1 MESFSQREDSH
12 WDQMTE
18 SIDLLFSR
26 VGNIERVQSQ
36 MSAQIDLSA
45 QIMDQVLRDQITL
58 AKQLETTGQTV
69 SRLAQRFPTTDS
81 SPTRPPFQ
89 PSMNASGSGEPP
101 FPHSSPGYHGSGRD
115 SSALPRHS
123 VPKMAFP
130 RFTGENPRIWK
141 DKCLDYF
148 HIFNIPESMWVTSAS
163 MNMDDNAAKW
173 LQVYKLKHGLGTWS
187 EFMAA
192 VEDQFG
198 SYAYRDSITDL
209 IALEQDGSLDDYVAA
224 FTNLQYQVS
233 MHNTGFDE
241 IFFVTRFIKGLKSE
255 LRAGVQSQV
264 PKTVKK
270 AVMLAKIQHQLWEDK
285 RFRQSKFPTSSKSSL
300 STTKS
305 DTRSTS
311 SSVSPLWRE
320 RQLRDYRK
328 SNGLCMYCG
337 DKYDKA
343 HAASCTK
350 RPQPQVHALMIN
362 DLDQTLTEDVLTQL
376 AVEDSL
382 QEEFE

>member
-1 MESFSQREDSH
+1 
-12 WDQMTE
+12 
-18 SIDLLFSR
+18 
-26 VGNIERVQSQ
+26 

-45 QIMDQVLRDQITL
+45 QIMDQVLRDHITL

-69 SRLAQRFPTTDS
+69 SRLTQRFPTTDS
-81 SPTRPPFQ
+81 GPTRPPFQ
-89 PSMNASGSGEPP
+89 SSMNASGSGEPP
-101 FPHSSPGYHGSGRD
+101 FPHSSPGFHGSGRD

-173 LQVYKLKHGLGTWS
+173 LQVYKLKHCLETWS

-224 FTNLQYQVS
+224 FTDLQYQVS
-233 MHNTGFDE
+233 MHNTGLDE
-241 IFFVTRFIKGLKSE
+241 IFFVTQFIKGLKSE

-264 PKTVKK
+264 PKTIQESCYVGQNPTPIMGGQEIQ
-270 AVMLAKIQHQLWEDK
+270 AVQISHLLEV
-285 RFRQSKFPTSSKSSL
+285 F
-300 STTKS
+300 
-305 DTRSTS
+305 
-311 SSVSPLWRE
+311 SVC
-320 RQLRDYRK
+320 Y
-328 SNGLCMYCG
+328 
-337 DKYDKA
+337 
-343 HAASCTK
+343 
-350 RPQPQVHALMIN
+350 
-362 DLDQTLTEDVLTQL
+362 
-376 AVEDSL
+376 
-382 QEEFE
+382 

>member
-1 MESFSQREDSH
+1 VVVFFVWIHRIFLLRTNFLTNSTTAPPKPSAQTQFILDAMESFSQREDSH

-18 SIDLLFSR
+18 SIDMLFSR
-26 VGNIERVQSQ
+26 VSNIERVQSQ

-69 SRLAQRFPTTDS
+69 SRLTQRFPTTDS
-81 SPTRPPFQ
+81 GPTRPPFQ
-89 PSMNASGSGEPP
+89 SSMNASGSGEPP

-224 FTNLQYQVS
+224 FTNLQY
-233 MHNTGFDE
+233 
-241 IFFVTRFIKGLKSE
+241 
-255 LRAGVQSQV
+255 
-264 PKTVKK
+264 
-270 AVMLAKIQHQLWEDK
+270 
-285 RFRQSKFPTSSKSSL
+285 
-300 STTKS
+300 
-305 DTRSTS
+305 
-311 SSVSPLWRE
+311 
-320 RQLRDYRK
+320 
-328 SNGLCMYCG
+328 
-337 DKYDKA
+337 
-343 HAASCTK
+343 
-350 RPQPQVHALMIN
+350 
-362 DLDQTLTEDVLTQL
+362 
-376 AVEDSL
+376 
-382 QEEFE
+382 